1 MVGQYSSCHTLSQT
15 ARTRTWPFPNS
26 RINGALP
33 VWEPPPKME
42 SRNAQPGQRSGILG
56 GSCQACPRPRHPPS
70 TDRLPGPPF
79 RPEHDIQYGIAEGS
93 LRLAG
98 PPLHPPISL
107 LIGKSDIGLAGACSV
122 CSTAAPPTLPSV
134 HVPEYIEAPSRLY
147 GTSRHLGRPFMLCFQ
162 LDRLSR

>member
-1 MVGQYSSCHTLSQT
+1 MVGQYSSCHTHSTHKDLAVSKFKNKRSAARLGAAPQNGKSECAAGTAIWDSGGQLSSLSASAPST
-15 ARTRTWPFPNS
+15 VDRPPS
-26 RINGALP
+26 RPSLP
-33 VWEPPPKME
+33 
-42 SRNAQPGQRSGILG
+42 
-56 GSCQACPRPRHPPS
+56 PRARHPIR
-70 TDRLPGPPF
+70 DRG
-79 RPEHDIQYGIAEGS
+79 RVPEIG
-93 LRLAG
+93 G